1 MSFKT
6 DSKAILSL
14 FIQLLGGL
22 VADPGP
28 IVEREEVGTPS
39 VFENMRADEIE
50 AALMKMLADH
60 GITVS
65 AGDADE
71 DKPRS
76 SRSP

>member
-1 MSFKT
+1 M
-6 DSKAILSL
+6 

-22 VADPGP
+22 LDDQASLFAP
-28 IVEREEVGTPS
+28 IVEREEVGAPS
-39 VFENMRADEIE
+39 EFENMRSDEIE

-71 DKPRS
+71 DKPR
-76 SRSP
+76 

>member
-1 MSFKT
+1 M
-6 DSKAILSL
+6 LV
-14 FIQLLGGL
+14 QLLGGL

-28 IVEREEVGTPS
+28 VVDREEVGTPS
-39 VFENMRADEIE
+39 EFENMRSDEIE
-50 AALMKMLADH
+50 AALVKMMADH

-71 DKPRS
+71 DKLRS